1 MFYLKRDLPDQGV
14 YKAFIIASTYYE
26 LFNQV
31 FQRCSKN
38 PILTYLEKITVFFFI
53 SLAFKSIIK
62 SRGFNIHKMLRPN
75 RHVVFSPKKN
85 FKELQLYQILT
96 LLSEFWHMSR
106 SQHSRQKCVRD
117 FQKKLVLIFICAFVF
132 FQKYAMTGVQKFLKS
147 ALIFIVSQIVD
158 PLFLVI
164 KLICLA
170 ENFKA
175 IA

>member
-14 YKAFIIASTYYE
+14 YKAFVTASRYYE
-26 LFNQV
+26 PFNQV

-38 PILTYLEKITVFFFI
+38 PILTYLAKITVFFFHL
-53 SLAFKSIIK
+53 LAFKSMIE

-75 RHVVFSPKKN
+75 RRVVFSPKKN

-117 FQKKLVLIFICAFVF
+117 FQKRIGFNFYLCCSVF
-132 FQKYAMTGVQKFLKS
+132 SKIRYDWRSK
-147 ALIFIVSQIVD
+147 I
-158 PLFLVI
+158 P
-164 KLICLA
+164 
-170 ENFKA
+170 
-175 IA
+175 

>member
-14 YKAFIIASTYYE
+14 QKAFIIASRYYA

-117 FQKKLVLIFICAFVF
+117 FPKKIGFNFYLCFSVF
-132 FQKYAMTGVQKFLKS
+132 SKIRYDWRSK
-147 ALIFIVSQIVD
+147 I
-158 PLFLVI
+158 P
-164 KLICLA
+164 
-170 ENFKA
+170 
-175 IA
+175 